1 MDGRGTGLNSLDG
14 VRPASQSANWKYGVH
29 GGSLALPES
38 GEGALA
44 RPQGSPFMQDLRFP
58 LFRQPILRSFSR
70 MDLTEQITRLARQA
84 KAASR
89 ELAKLTTAEKNSC
102 LLAMADALV
111 KNSDA
116 IQAANALDMEA
127 GTKSGLSS
135 PMLERLKLDDKRIA
149 GMSKGLRE
157 VAALA
162 DPVGKILDERVRPN
176 GLKLQKIS
184 TPIGVVVIIY
194 ESRPNVTADA
204 ASLCFKSGNATI
216 LRGGKEA
223 LNSNQ
228 VIAKTLIEAGK
239 QALVGRASSRAG
251 SSVASPHQGFP
262 EHAIQVVPTADREAI
277 PILLSLT
284 QYVDLCMPRGGEGLI
299 RAVTECSKVPVI
311 KHYKG
316 VCHVFV
322 DADADLKMAEEIA
335 LNAKVQRPAVCNAM
349 ETLLVDK
356 TVAETFLPQ
365 MAQMFADKKVELRC
379 DAFSLALVQSAIG
392 NRQSAIKPVAE
403 QDYFTEYNDYI
414 LNVRVV
420 DGVKAAIDHIN
431 HYGSAHSD
439 SIVTRNEAHA
449 KQFLAEVDS
458 ATVYWNASTRF
469 TDGGEFGMGAEIGIS
484 TDKIGARGPMGL
496 DELTTYKWL
505 GIGNGQIRT

>member
-1 MDGRGTGLNSLDG
+1 MNLN
-14 VRPASQSANWKYGVH
+14 
-29 GGSLALPES
+29 
-38 GEGALA
+38 
-44 RPQGSPFMQDLRFP
+44 
-58 LFRQPILRSFSR
+58 
-70 MDLTEQITRLARQA
+70 EQMMRLAKQA

-89 ELAKLTTAEKNSC
+89 ELAKLSTREKNSC
-102 LLAMADALV
+102 LLAMADALE
-111 KNSDA
+111 KNSA
-116 IQAANALDMEA
+116 AMKEANALDMEVGA
-127 GTKSGLSS
+127 KLNLSAA
-135 PMLERLKLDDKRIA
+135 MLDRLQLDDKRIA
-149 GMSKGLRE
+149 GMAKGLRE
-157 VAALA
+157 VAALP

-223 LNSNQ
+223 LNSNLL
-228 VIAKTLIEAGK
+228 IAQIMIDAGKKTLA
-239 QALVGRASSRAG
+239 
-251 SSVASPHQGFP
+251 HFP
-262 EHAIQVVPTADREAI
+262 EHAIQVVPTTDREAV

-284 QYVDLCMPRGGEGLI
+284 QYVDLCMPRGGESLI
-299 RAVTECSKVPVI
+299 RAVADCSKVPVI

-335 LNAKVQRPAVCNAM
+335 MNAKVQRPAVCNAM

-356 TVAETFLPQ
+356 NIAEKFLP
-365 MAQMFADKKVELRC
+365 
-379 DAFSLALVQSAIG
+379 AIG
-392 NRQSAIKPVAE
+392 EKLFAKQVEVRADDSSRDILNSQLKIKNSKLKPVAE

-420 DGVKAAIDHIN
+420 DGVQAAIDHIN
-431 HYGSAHSD
+431 FYGSAHSD
-439 SIVTRNEAHA
+439 SIITKNESHA

-496 DELTTYKWL
+496 DELTSYKWL

>member
-1 MDGRGTGLNSLDG
+1 
-14 VRPASQSANWKYGVH
+14 
-29 GGSLALPES
+29 
-38 GEGALA
+38 
-44 RPQGSPFMQDLRFP
+44 
-58 LFRQPILRSFSR
+58 
-70 MDLTEQITRLARQA
+70 
-84 KAASR
+84 
-89 ELAKLTTAEKNSC
+89 
-102 LLAMADALV
+102 
-111 KNSDA
+111 
-116 IQAANALDMEA
+116 
-127 GTKSGLSS
+127 
-135 PMLERLKLDDKRIA
+135 
-149 GMSKGLRE
+149 
-157 VAALA
+157 
-162 DPVGKILDERVRPN
+162 
-176 GLKLQKIS
+176 
-184 TPIGVVVIIY
+184 
-194 ESRPNVTADA
+194 VTADA

-228 VIAKTLIEAGK
+228 IIAQIMIDAGKKTLA
-239 QALVGRASSRAG
+239 
-251 SSVASPHQGFP
+251 HFP
-262 EHAIQVVPTADREAI
+262 EHAIQVVPTTDREAI

-284 QYVDLCMPRGGEGLI
+284 QYIDLCMPRGGESLI

-322 DADADLKMAEEIA
+322 DAEADLKMAGEIA
-335 LNAKVQRPAVCNAM
+335 MNAKVQRPAVCNAM

-356 TVAETFLPQ
+356 TVADKFLPQ
-365 MAQMFADKKVELRC
+365 IAPQLADKKVELRC
-379 DAFSLALVQSAIG
+379 DPESFAAFSKLKIQNSKFKTAS
-392 NRQSAIKPVAE
+392 E

-414 LNVRVV
+414 LNIRVV
-420 DGVKAAIDHIN
+420 DGVKAAIEHIN

-496 DELTTYKWL
+496 EELTSYKWI
-505 GIGNGQIRT
+505 GIGNGQVRI

>member
-1 MDGRGTGLNSLDG
+1 MT
-14 VRPASQSANWKYGVH
+14 Q
-29 GGSLALPES
+29 LAK
-38 GEGALA
+38 
-44 RPQGSPFMQDLRFP
+44 
-58 LFRQPILRSFSR
+58 
-70 MDLTEQITRLARQA
+70 QA

-89 ELAKLTTAEKNSC
+89 DLSRLTAGDKNAC
-102 LLAMADALV
+102 LLAMADALEQ
-111 KNSDA
+111 NATA
-116 IQAANALDMEA
+116 IKEANALDMGVGA
-127 GTKSGLSS
+127 KMGLSAA
-135 PMLERLKLDDKRIA
+135 MLDRLKLDDKRIT
-149 GMSKGLRE
+149 GMGKGLRE
-157 VAALA
+157 VAALP
-162 DPVGKILDERVRPN
+162 DPVGRVLDERVRPN
-176 GLKLQKIS
+176 GLKLRKVS

-228 VIAKTLIEAGK
+228 IIAQTMIDAGK
-239 QALVGRASSRAG
+239 IAHRD
-251 SSVASPHQGFP
+251 FP
-262 EHAIQVVPTADREAI
+262 ELAIQVVPTPDREAI

-284 QYVDLCMPRGGEGLI
+284 QYIDLCMPRGGEGLI
-299 RAVTECSKVPVI
+299 RAVAECSKVPVI

-322 DADADLKMAEEIA
+322 DADADLTMAGDIVM
-335 LNAKVQRPAVCNAM
+335 NAKVQRPAVCNAM

-356 TVAETFLPQ
+356 
-365 MAQMFADKKVELRC
+365 
-379 DAFSLALVQSAIG
+379 
-392 NRQSAIKPVAE
+392 PVAE
-403 QDYFTEYNDYI
+403 KFLPAIGARLFEKHVEIRGDETALKLLDAARSAHHASRLRPASEQDWFTEYNDYI

-420 DGVKAAIDHIN
+420 DGVQAAVDHIN

-449 KQFLAEVDS
+449 EQFLAGVDS
-458 ATVYWNASTRF
+458 AAVYWNASTRF

-496 DELTTYKWL
+496 EELTSYKWI
-505 GIGNGQIRT
+505 GIGTGQVRT

>member
-1 MDGRGTGLNSLDG
+1 MTLN
-14 VRPASQSANWKYGVH
+14 
-29 GGSLALPES
+29 
-38 GEGALA
+38 
-44 RPQGSPFMQDLRFP
+44 
-58 LFRQPILRSFSR
+58 
-70 MDLTEQITRLARQA
+70 EQMTQLARQA
-84 KAASR
+84 WVASR
-89 ELAKLTTAEKNSC
+89 ELAQLTTAGKNSC
-102 LLAMADALV
+102 LLAMAAALE
-111 KNSDA
+111 KNADA
-116 IQAANALDMEA
+116 IKSANALDMDAA
-127 GTKSGLSS
+127 GKSGLS
-135 PMLERLKLDDKRIA
+135 PAMLDRLKLDDKRIA
-149 GMSKGLRE
+149 AMAKGLRE

-162 DPVGKILDERVRPN
+162 DPVGRILDERVRPN

-204 ASLCFKSGNATI
+204 ASLCFKSGNAVI
-216 LRGGKEA
+216 LRGGREA

-228 VIAKTLIEAGK
+228 AIARIMIEAGK
-239 QALVGRASSRAG
+239 QALAK
-251 SSVASPHQGFP
+251 FP
-262 EHAIQVVPTADREAI
+262 GHAIQVVPVADREAI

-284 QYVDLCMPRGGEGLI
+284 QYIDLCMPRGGEGLI
-299 RAVTECSKVPVI
+299 RTVAECSKVPVI

-322 DADADLKMAEEIA
+322 DADADLKMAGEIA

-356 TVAETFLPQ
+356 AVAEKFLPAI
-365 MAQMFADKKVELRC
+365 AQKLFEKHVELRV
-379 DAFSLALVQSAIG
+379 DEKTREVLNSQPSTLNPQLRAAT
-392 NRQSAIKPVAE
+392 E
-403 QDYFTEYNDYI
+403 QDFYTEYNDYI

-431 HYGSAHSD
+431 QYGSAHSD
-439 SIVTRNEAHA
+439 SIVTKNEAHA

-458 ATVYWNASTRF
+458 AAVYWNASTRF

-496 DELTTYKWL
+496 EELTSYKWL
-505 GIGNGQIRT
+505 GIGDGQVRT